1 LRLAQGCEYHP
12 GVLLKKI
19 VIAEDD
25 DAIAHLLS
33 ATLGDAGF
41 LCLRARDGEE
51 ALQLCRRDLPDLLVL
66 DVMLPKMDGIE
77 VTRRLKGDVLASR
90 IPILMTTSLA
100 AVEDR
105 IVGLDAGAD
114 DYLPKP
120 FDLREVLARV
130 RALIRHSRRE
140 RERNPITNL
149 PGSTAL
155 TDHVEARLKGTEEFA
170 LLWIAVDGLYPYL
183 QALGFTGGDEVVA
196 RLGQLVQ
203 GSTRRCEGDVF
214 LAHVGGEDFAVALP
228 LGGAESLCQALI
240 ADFEGLRPS
249 LQAGPPLRLVI
260 VGIDV
265 RRAGAHTTAELA
277 RAVVEARRA
286 APTGGGSYYALR
298 P

>member
-1 LRLAQGCEYHP
+1 M
-12 GVLLKKI
+12 LLKKI

-25 DAIAHLLS
+25 DNIAHLLG

-51 ALQLCRRDLPDLLVL
+51 ALVLCRRDLPDLLIL
-66 DVMLPKMDGIE
+66 DVMLPKLDGIE
-77 VTRRLKGDVLASR
+77 VTRRLKADVFASR
-90 IPILMTTSLA
+90 VPILMTTSLA

-120 FDLREVLARV
+120 FDLREVLARA

-155 TDHVEARLKGTEEFA
+155 TDHVDERLRRGDAFA
-170 LLWIAVDGLYPYL
+170 LLWIAVEGLHAYVD
-183 QALGFTGGDEVVA
+183 AIGFTKGDEVVA
-196 RLGQLVQ
+196 RLGALVQ
-203 GSTRRCEGDVF
+203 GSCGSRAGEVF
-214 LAHVGGEDFAVALP
+214 VSHVGGEDFAAALP
-228 LGGAESLCQALI
+228 VAHAGPLCTDLLQQFRELVPAL
-240 ADFEGLRPS
+240 P
-249 LQAGPPLRLVI
+249 AGPPLRLVI

-265 RRAGAHTTAELA
+265 TRAGMRTSGELA
-277 RAVVEARRA
+277 KSVVEARRKVPA
-286 APTGGGSYYALR
+286 GTESLFTLAS
-298 P
+298 

>member
-1 LRLAQGCEYHP
+1 M
-12 GVLLKKI
+12 LLKKI

-25 DAIAHLLS
+25 DNIAHLLG

-51 ALQLCRRDLPDLLVL
+51 ALALCRRDLPDLLVL
-66 DVMLPKMDGIE
+66 DVMLPKLDGIE
-77 VTRRLKGDVLASR
+77 VTRRLKADVLVSR

-140 RERNPITNL
+140 RERNPVTNL

-155 TDHVEARLKGTEEFA
+155 TDHVDARLRRADDFA
-170 LLWIAVDGLYPYL
+170 LLWIAVDGLHAYL
-183 QALGFTGGDEVVA
+183 EAVGFTRADEV
-196 RLGQLVQ
+196 LGRIGVLVQ
-203 GSTRRCEGDVF
+203 DHCQDRPGELFVS
-214 LAHVGGEDFAVALP
+214 HVGGEDFAVALP
-228 LGGAESLCQALI
+228 VAEAEPLCTAL
-240 ADFEGLRPS
+240 L
-249 LQAGPPLRLVI
+249 AGFKALLPALPPGPALRLVI
-260 VGIDV
+260 VGLDV
-265 RRAGAHTTAELA
+265 KRAGVSTTSELA
-277 RAVVEARRA
+277 RSVVEARRQVPA
-286 APTGGGSYYALR
+286 GTESLYTLASS
-298 P
+298 

>member
-1 LRLAQGCEYHP
+1 M
-12 GVLLKKI
+12 LLKKI

-25 DAIAHLLS
+25 DNIAHLLG

-51 ALQLCRRDLPDLLVL
+51 ALSLCRRDLPDLLIL
-66 DVMLPKMDGIE
+66 DVMLPKLDGIE
-77 VTRRLKGDVLASR
+77 VTRRLKADVLASR
-90 IPILMTTSLA
+90 VPILMTTSLA

-120 FDLREVLARV
+120 FDLREVLARS

-155 TDHVEARLKGTEEFA
+155 TDHVDERLHRGDAFA
-170 LLWIAVDGLYPYL
+170 LLWIAVEGLHAYVD
-183 QALGFTGGDEVVA
+183 AIGFTKGDEVVA
-196 RLGQLVQ
+196 RLGAFVQ
-203 GSTRRCEGDVF
+203 GACGGRTGEVF
-214 LAHVGGEDFAVALP
+214 VSHVGGEDFAVALP
-228 LGGAESLCQALI
+228 I
-240 ADFEGLRPS
+240 ADAEPLCTDLLAQFRELTPA
-249 LQAGPPLRLVI
+249 LPAGPPLRLVI

-265 RRAGAHTTAELA
+265 KRAGVRTSGELA
-277 RAVVEARRA
+277 RSVVEARRQVPA
-286 APTGGGSYYALR
+286 GTESLFTLAS
-298 P
+298 

>member
-1 LRLAQGCEYHP
+1 M
-12 GVLLKKI
+12 LLKKI

-25 DAIAHLLS
+25 DNIAHLLG

-51 ALQLCRRDLPDLLVL
+51 ALTLCRRASPDLLVL
-66 DVMLPKMDGIE
+66 DVMLPKLDGIE
-77 VTRRLKGDVLASR
+77 VTRRLKADVLVSR

-120 FDLREVLARV
+120 FDLRELLARV

-140 RERNPITNL
+140 RERNPTTNL

-155 TDHVEARLKGTEEFA
+155 TDHVDERLRRHDAFA
-170 LLWIAVDGLYPYL
+170 LLWIAVEGLHGYID
-183 QALGFTGGDEVVA
+183 AIGFTKGDEVLA

-203 GSTRRCEGDVF
+203 GASLERRGETFVS
-214 LAHVGGEDFAVALP
+214 HVGGEDFAVALP
-228 LGGAESLCQALI
+228 VAEAEPLCQALI
-240 ADFEGLRPS
+240 ERFTA
-249 LQAGPPLRLVI
+249 LQPALPAGPPLRLVI
-260 VGIDV
+260 VGLDV
-265 RRAGAHTTAELA
+265 NQAGLRTSGELA
-277 RAVVEARRA
+277 RGVVEARRQVPPGPESCYSLTSTPA
-286 APTGGGSYYALR
+286 AAER
-298 P
+298 PAE

>member
-1 LRLAQGCEYHP
+1 
-12 GVLLKKI
+12 VLLKKI

-25 DAIAHLLS
+25 DAIAHLLG

-51 ALQLCRRDLPDLLVL
+51 ALQLCRRDPPDLLIL
-66 DVMLPKMDGIE
+66 DVMLPKVDGIE
-77 VTRRLKGDVLASR
+77 VTRRLKAEVLASR
-90 IPILMTTSLA
+90 VPILMTTSLA

-140 RERNPITNL
+140 RDRNPITNL

-155 TDHVEARLKGTEEFA
+155 TEHVEARLKGTEEFA
-170 LLWIAVDGLYPYL
+170 LLWIACDGLHAYVS
-183 QALGFTGGDEVVA
+183 ALGFTGGDEVVA
-196 RLGQLVQ
+196 RVGELVQ
-203 GSTRRCEGDVF
+203 SATQEDDAAREGEVF
-214 LAHVGGEDFAVALP
+214 LAHVGGEDFAAVLP
-228 LGGAESLCQALI
+228 LVQAEPLCRKLVEA
-240 ADFEGLRPS
+240 FEALRPT
-249 LQAGPPLRLVI
+249 LPPGPAVRLAI
-260 VGIDV
+260 VGLDV
-265 RRAGAHTTAELA
+265 RRTGSRTTAELA
-277 RAVVEARRA
+277 RAVVEARRG
-286 APTGGGSYYALR
+286 APAEGGSFFVLR